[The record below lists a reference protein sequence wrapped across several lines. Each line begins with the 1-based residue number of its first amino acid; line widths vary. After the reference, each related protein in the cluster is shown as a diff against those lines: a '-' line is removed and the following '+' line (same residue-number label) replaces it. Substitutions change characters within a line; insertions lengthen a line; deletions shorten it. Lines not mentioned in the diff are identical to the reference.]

1 MTRIASLPVDQ
12 WDPQLRELAQ
22 ADTLP
27 PVQQTMLGVYANA
40 PNLAKPFVIFSG
52 AMSQGLTLR
61 RRLLELVR
69 LRIAFHNQCRS
80 CMAVRYESA
89 LDDGLTEELVCSL
102 EKPMEAPDLTDAQKA
117 QVQTI
122 LDEQHAKM
130 KAQHDAAQASG
141 QKPTFEQMKAA
152 HDQLQ
157 QETLAKLTPVLTPA
171 QLKKFQILMEERG
184 PPGGPH
190 GPH

>member
-1 MTRIASLPVDQ
+1 MKITLAAVAVL
-12 WDPQLRELAQ
+12 WMGAALAQ
-22 ADTLP
+22 APDLP
-27 PVQQTMLGVYANA
+27 P
-40 PNLAKPFVIFSG
+40 SG
-52 AMSQGLTLR
+52 GPGPG
-61 RRLLELVR
+61 
-69 LRIAFHNQCRS
+69 FPH
-80 CMAVRYESA
+80 ESA
-89 LDDGLTEELVCSL
+89 AERMDHLATLL
-102 EKPMEAPDLTDAQKA
+102 DLTDAQKP

-130 KAQHDAAQASG
+130 KAQRDAAQASG